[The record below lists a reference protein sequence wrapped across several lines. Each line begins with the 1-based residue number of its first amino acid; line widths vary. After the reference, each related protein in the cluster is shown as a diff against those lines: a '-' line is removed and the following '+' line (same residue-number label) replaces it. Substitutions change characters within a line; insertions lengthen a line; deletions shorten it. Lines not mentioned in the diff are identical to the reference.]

1 MTLKKMPNARL
12 AGRYAKSI
20 LAIAI
25 EPGQLEVVYAD
36 MKYLQAVCNASSE
49 FVNMLRSPI
58 IKADQKNSI
67 LSAVLKNNVGVLT
80 NSFIVL
86 LVKKGR
92 ESDLHEIANTF
103 IEQYNGMK
111 GIHQVTLTTA
121 IEISADMK
129 NAIEHKVKS
138 DNSFVSVELT
148 TKTDESLIGGFVLEF
163 NNNLLDAS
171 ISRDLKDIKK
181 QFFKN
186 EFVGK
191 I

>member
-1 MTLKKMPNARL
+1 MPNVRL

-20 LAIAI
+20 LDLAI
-25 EPGQLEVVYAD
+25 EQGKLEAVYAD
-36 MKYLQAVCNASSE
+36 MKYIQAVCNASAE
-49 FVNMLRSPI
+49 FVSMLHSPI

-67 LSAVLKNNVGVLT
+67 LSAVLKNKVGELT
-80 NSFIVL
+80 NAFIVL

-92 ESDLHEIANTF
+92 ESDLHEMANTF
-103 IEQYNGMK
+103 INQYNTMK

-121 IEISADMK
+121 VEISEEMK
-129 NAIEHKVKS
+129 HSIEQKVKAE
-138 DNSFVSVELT
+138 NKFEGIALT

-163 NNNLLDAS
+163 NNNLFDAS

-181 QFFKN
+181 QFLQN

>member
-1 MTLKKMPNARL
+1 MPNARL

-20 LAIAI
+20 LDLAI
-25 EPGQLEVVYAD
+25 EQGQLEAVYTD

-92 ESDLHEIANTF
+92 EGDLHEIANTF

-111 GIHQVTLTTA
+111 SIHQVTLTTA
-121 IEISADMK
+121 VEISADMK
-129 NAIEHKVKS
+129 NAIVQKVKS
-138 DNSFVSVELT
+138 DNSFASIELT

-181 QFFKN
+181 QFLKN

>member
-1 MTLKKMPNARL
+1 MPNARL

-20 LAIAI
+20 LDLAI
-25 EPGQLEVVYAD
+25 EQGQLEAVYAD

-49 FVNMLRSPI
+49 FVSMLRSPI

-103 IEQYNGMK
+103 IEQYNRMK

-121 IEISADMK
+121 VEISADMK
-129 NAIEHKVKS
+129 NSIEQKVKS
-138 DNSFVSVELT
+138 DNSFASVELT

-181 QFFKN
+181 QFLKN

>member
-1 MTLKKMPNARL
+1 MPNARL

-20 LAIAI
+20 LDLAI
-25 EPGQLEVVYAD
+25 EQGQLEAVYAD
-36 MKYLQAVCNASSE
+36 MKYIQAACNASSE

-67 LSAVLKNNVGVLT
+67 LSAVLKNNVGVLS
-80 NSFIVL
+80 NAFIVL

-103 IEQYNGMK
+103 IEQYNSMK

-121 IEISADMK
+121 VEISAEMK
-129 NAIEHKVKS
+129 NSIEQKVKS
-138 DNSFVSVELT
+138 DNSFTSVELT
-148 TKTDESLIGGFVLEF
+148 TNTDESLIGGFVLEF

-181 QFFKN
+181 QFLQN
-186 EFVGK
+186 EFVAK